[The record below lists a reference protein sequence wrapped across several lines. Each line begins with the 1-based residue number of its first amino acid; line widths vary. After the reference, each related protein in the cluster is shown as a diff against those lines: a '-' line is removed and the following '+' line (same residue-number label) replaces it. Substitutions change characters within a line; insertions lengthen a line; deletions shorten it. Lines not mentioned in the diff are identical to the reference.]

1 LARSALRIEDV
12 DPTDLRSLA
21 DCLLEKTRAEIV
33 DEGVLLVMNPPGFEH
48 RRIVESI
55 SRAFYASLSARWF
68 VYSQD
73 FQWDVPDGR
82 GRFFVPDIVVVQPGA
97 QTPEE
102 EREAIAL
109 VVEVTSPSSPGT
121 VLNDR
126 ETKPREYAKAGIP
139 LYLLVDQEPAE
150 WTLYAQAEGWQRY
163 QIAASGKYGD
173 MIPLPAPFAFEV
185 PTADWPRY

>member
-1 LARSALRIEDV
+1 
-12 DPTDLRSLA
+12 
-21 DCLLEKTRAEIV
+21 
-33 DEGVLLVMNPPGFEH
+33 VLLVMNPPGFEH

-55 SRAFYASLSARWF
+55 SRSFYTSLPADWHIH
-68 VYSQD
+68 SQD
-73 FQWDVPDGR
+73 FQWDVPGGR

-102 EREAIAL
+102 ESAAIGL
-109 VVEVTSPSSPGT
+109 VVEVTSPSSPDT

-173 MIPLPAPFAFEV
+173 TIPLPAPFGFEI
-185 PTADWPRY
+185 PTADWPRS